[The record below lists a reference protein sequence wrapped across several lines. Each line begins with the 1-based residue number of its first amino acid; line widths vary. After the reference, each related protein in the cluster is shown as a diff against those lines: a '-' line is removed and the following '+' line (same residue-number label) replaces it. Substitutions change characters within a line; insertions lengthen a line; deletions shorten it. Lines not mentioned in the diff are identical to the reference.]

1 MVKLSKSSVQN
12 LSLLAIALILG
23 LLFSEVLLRSLTQFP
38 LGLTSR
44 AVPHETLLYVLDP
57 DLPEVDPLGFRN
69 REGPDN
75 KPIFSIG
82 DSHTFGHGVGFDQSW
97 PMQLQK
103 TLGLG
108 VYNLGISG
116 YNIYQYYGLFEIA
129 KQYSPKY
136 VIIGFYPT
144 NDLGSD
150 TCEALR
156 LDYWNDKISQWGL
169 SKGYCD
175 HEYIQRGARSQFT
188 EFLKKNVALLNA
200 ADHLIWNPILK
211 YIKSIYGE
219 KNTLNPFYLK
229 MGNTTFQVSR
239 NRAKNESES
248 SNLENQRVIENFK
261 NSKKIFEQIKNQ
273 ANQNK
278 ISLLILVIPSKQRVL
293 NNLFN
298 KHRGEIP
305 LLLNNLVK
313 NEDILIEEYLKFFNE
328 QSIPA
333 IDATDHMVAVVEE
346 NMAVGVRAYPDD
358 DGHPLAAGYTGYAK
372 AALELF
378 VALRDHQ

>member
-1 MVKLSKSSVQN
+1 MAKLSKSSVQN

-23 LLFSEVLLRSLTQFP
+23 LLFSEILIRYLTPFP

-57 DLPEVDPLGFRN
+57 DRPEVDPLGFRN

-82 DSHTFGHGVGFDQSW
+82 DSHTFGHDVGFDQSW

-103 TLGLG
+103 MLGLG
-108 VYNLGISG
+108 VYNLGIAG
-116 YNIYQYYGLFEIA
+116 YNIYQYYGLFEVA
-129 KQYSPKY
+129 KQYNPKY
-136 VIIGFYPT
+136 VIIGLYAT

-150 TCEALR
+150 ACEVLR

-169 SKGYCD
+169 SKSYCD
-175 HEYIQRGARSQFT
+175 HEYIQRGARSRFT

-200 ADHLIWNPILK
+200 FDHLIWDPILK
-211 YIKSIYGE
+211 YFKSIYLE
-219 KNTLNPFYLK
+219 KDTLDPFYLK
-229 MGNTTFQVSR
+229 MDNITFQVSKG
-239 NRAKNESES
+239 RAKNESES
-248 SNLENQRVIENFK
+248 SNLENRRVIENFN
-261 NSKKIFEQIKNQ
+261 NSKKIFQKIKDQ
-273 ANQNK
+273 AKQSE
-278 ISLLILVIPSKQRVL
+278 ISLSVLIIPSKQRVL
-293 NNLFN
+293 SNLFN

-313 NEDILIEEYLKFFNE
+313 NEDILIGKYLKFFNE

-333 IDATDHMVAVVEE
+333 IDATDHMIAVVEE
-346 NMAVGVRAYPDD
+346 NMAVGVRTYPDD
-358 DGHPLAAGYTGYAK
+358 DSHPLAAGYTGYAK

-378 VALRDHQ
+378 MALRDHQ

>member
-1 MVKLSKSSVQN
+1 
-12 LSLLAIALILG
+12 LAHA
-23 LLFSEVLLRSLTQFP
+23 S
-38 LGLTSR
+38 
-44 AVPHETLLYVLDP
+44 
-57 DLPEVDPLGFRN
+57 
-69 REGPDN
+69 
-75 KPIFSIG
+75 
-82 DSHTFGHGVGFDQSW
+82 
-97 PMQLQK
+97 
-103 TLGLG
+103 
-108 VYNLGISG
+108 ISG